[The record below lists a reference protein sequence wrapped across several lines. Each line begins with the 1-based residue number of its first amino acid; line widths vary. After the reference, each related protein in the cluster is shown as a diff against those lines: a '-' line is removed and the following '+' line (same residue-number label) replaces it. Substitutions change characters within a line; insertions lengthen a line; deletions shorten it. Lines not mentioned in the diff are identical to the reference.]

1 MHPKLEVAQ
10 RHRYANRRLGCRS
23 LRDKHRR
30 PGDMLILQNQRL
42 PIDQALH
49 ASAVLPWLTT
59 LHEA

>member
-49 ASAVLPWLTT
+49 ASAVLP
-59 LHEA
+59 